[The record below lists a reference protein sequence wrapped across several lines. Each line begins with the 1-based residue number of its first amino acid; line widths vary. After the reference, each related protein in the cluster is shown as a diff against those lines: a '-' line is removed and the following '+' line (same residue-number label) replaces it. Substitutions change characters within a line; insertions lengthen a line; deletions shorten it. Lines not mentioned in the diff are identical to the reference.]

1 MKPMKLRLVAVA
13 YLNARYRVI
22 VGFSLFLALFW
33 LLFLLFRLPFDAM
46 WYGSLILLAGGLG
59 SGGYDLYR
67 FYSRHR
73 AFIRLRD
80 EITISLDRLA
90 PPRTLLEE
98 DQQALI
104 RILFDDRAKQISK
117 ANAAY
122 ADRMDYDTL
131 WAHQIKTPI
140 AAMRLVLQGMEP
152 TQARMELEQA
162 LFQIE
167 QYVEMT
173 LHYLRL
179 QNDASDLLFR
189 RVDLFSMVRTAVKK
203 YAMTFIRKR
212 ITLHLT
218 EAPCMVLTDEKWFT
232 FVLEQ
237 LLSNSLKYTP
247 SGGSISIYPAG
258 GEEKSLVIEDTGI
271 GIRPEDLPRV
281 FEKGFTGYN
290 GRMDKKSTGL
300 GLYLCR
306 QTLKRL
312 SHRIFLSS
320 KPGKGTRVKID
331 LSEPNL
337 PIE

>member
-59 SGGYDLYR
+59 YGGYDLYR

-203 YAMTFIRKR
+203 IRHDLYTQAYHPASDRSALYGTDGRKMVYLRSGTAFIQFPQVYPLRR
-212 ITLHLT
+212 QHLHL
-218 EAPCMVLTDEKWFT
+218 
-232 FVLEQ
+232 
-237 LLSNSLKYTP
+237 
-247 SGGSISIYPAG
+247 SGRRGGKIFGHRGHRHRYPPRGPAAG
-258 GEEKSLVIEDTGI
+258 L
-271 GIRPEDLPRV
+271 
-281 FEKGFTGYN
+281 
-290 GRMDKKSTGL
+290 
-300 GLYLCR
+300 
-306 QTLKRL
+306 
-312 SHRIFLSS
+312 
-320 KPGKGTRVKID
+320 
-331 LSEPNL
+331 
-337 PIE
+337 